1 MKIPY
6 KKEMVLSVTIA
17 VRIKH
22 PTVQI
27 KNRLRRRSRP
37 VNAKV
42 RGKIKLIAL
51 KATFRAEENPYN
63 EAEDKRLSQTIIPTD
78 GMTTTVAIQALEEVG
93 GPPEVLEVPTSLV
106 VESSTETVT
115 VL

>member
-1 MKIPY
+1 VI
-6 KKEMVLSVTIA
+6 LFLTIA

-42 RGKIKLIAL
+42 RGKIKLIVL
-51 KATFRAEENPYN
+51 KATFRAEENPHN
-63 EAEDKRLSQTIIPTD
+63 EAEDKRLSHPTIPTD
-78 GMTTTVAIQALEEVG
+78 DMTTTVAIQALEEVG
-93 GPPEVLEVPTSLV
+93 GPPEVLEVPTLLV

-115 VL
+115 VS